1 GRQLRGR
8 HHQRPRLRPP
18 PGGAERPD
26 LHLRPPLVDRGVP
39 GRSSRHA
46 ARAQLGPG
54 VGRRPRRGRA
64 ADGRGPGSL
73 RLRVAAQRGRA
84 RMREAGRGGGSVA
97 LLVATDLD
105 ASLLDAA
112 SYRWDEARP
121 ALRALAERGARL
133 VLCTSKTRSETEVIA
148 AELPAAS
155 RPALVVEN
163 GGALVV
169 PVGDLERPDGRARR
183 DGDDWVI
190 DLGVARA
197 ALIASLRDIVRETGC
212 AVTGFAD
219 LGTDEIARL
228 TGLDPEAARRA
239 GERDYDEPVLVEGG
253 EDAAL
258 RVAAAAARRGLRL
271 VKGGR
276 FHHLTGNTDKGR
288 ALRVLVD
295 LHAAEGRR
303 FTTIG

>member
-1 GRQLRGR
+1 
-8 HHQRPRLRPP
+8 
-18 PGGAERPD
+18 
-26 LHLRPPLVDRGVP
+26 
-39 GRSSRHA
+39 
-46 ARAQLGPG
+46 
-54 VGRRPRRGRA
+54 
-64 ADGRGPGSL
+64 
-73 RLRVAAQRGRA
+73 
-84 RMREAGRGGGSVA
+84 MREAGRGGGALACPRAAGA

-112 SYRWDEARP
+112 SYRWDAARP

-133 VLCTSKTRSETEVIA
+133 VLCTSKTRSEAAVLA

-155 RPALVVEN
+155 PPALVVEN

-169 PVGDLERPDGRARR
+169 PAGDLERPAGGARR

-190 DLGVARA
+190 ELGVPRA
-197 ALIASLRDIVRETGC
+197 ALIASLRDIARETAC
-212 AVTGFAD
+212 AVEGFAE
-219 LGTDEIARL
+219 LGTDQIARL

-239 GERDYDEPVLVEGG
+239 AERGYDEPVRIEGD
-253 EDAAL
+253 EDAVR

-276 FHHLTGNTDKGR
+276 FHHLTGDTDKGR
-288 ALRVLVD
+288 ALNVLVD

-303 FTTIG
+303 FTTIGLGDAPVDLSLLLAVQHPIIVPGPGGFDPVLTAALPTAERAPAPGPAGWNAAVLDLLARLDRTPLPLREPAAR